1 MPALSRWC
9 VRTALAYLVVGMAV
23 GAWML
28 IGRARDGSAPPPPWP
43 TLHAHILLVGF
54 LLLVVMGVA
63 FWMFPRVKGRRPG
76 TAAGWTAFGL
86 VNAGLLLRVASEPAV
101 TDGGRGAWSVAL
113 GIAAVLPVLGVL
125 AFAIAVWPRIRAAL
139 APEEARR
146 LRAQAGRGEGR

>member
-9 VRTALAYLVVGMAV
+9 IRAALAYLVAGMAV

-28 IGRARDGSAPPPPWP
+28 IGRARDGSAPAPPWP

-76 TAAGWTAFGL
+76 DAAGWTAFAL

-101 TDGGRGAWSVAL
+101 TEGERGAWPLAL
-113 GIAAVLPVLGVL
+113 GVAAVLPVLGVV
-125 AFAIAVWPRIRAAL
+125 AFAVAVWPRIRAAL

-146 LRAQAGRGEGR
+146 LRAEAARRQGG